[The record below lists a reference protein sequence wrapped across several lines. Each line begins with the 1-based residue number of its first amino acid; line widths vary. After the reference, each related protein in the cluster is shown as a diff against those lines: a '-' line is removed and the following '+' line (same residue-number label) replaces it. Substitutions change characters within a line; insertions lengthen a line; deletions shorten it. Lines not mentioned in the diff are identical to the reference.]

1 MVSVVL
7 EWVVVKKKVYSADT
21 QKTCLQN
28 TGIAFRLTC
37 HISMAKR
44 VAFRNRLAQHQKK
57 QLGNGLSIPIPFI
70 HAYNQNTPTFLG
82 TFAIL
87 VLWWGGEQ

>member
-1 MVSVVL
+1 MVSVLL
-7 EWVVVKKKVYSADT
+7 EWVVVKKKVYHVDT
-21 QKTCLQN
+21 QKICLQK
-28 TGIAFRLTC
+28 TSIAFLLTC

-70 HAYNQNTPTFLG
+70 HAYDQNTPTFLG
-82 TFAIL
+82 TFPIL
-87 VLWWGGEQ
+87 VL

>member
-7 EWVVVKKKVYSADT
+7 EWVVVKKKVYSVDT

-28 TGIAFRLTC
+28 TSIAFLLTC

-57 QLGNGLSIPIPFI
+57 QLGYDLNIQIPSIY
-70 HAYNQNTPTFLG
+70 AYGQNAPTILG
-82 TFAIL
+82 TFACVGAEKI
-87 VLWWGGEQ
+87 EYT